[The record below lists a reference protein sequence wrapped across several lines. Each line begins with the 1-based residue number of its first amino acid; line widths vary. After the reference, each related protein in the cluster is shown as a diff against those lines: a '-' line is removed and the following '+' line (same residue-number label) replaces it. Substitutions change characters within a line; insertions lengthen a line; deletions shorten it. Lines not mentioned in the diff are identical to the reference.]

1 MSNPSYDARSTATAA
16 DSIASDQTGPD
27 GPELG
32 RAAGDGPTIHGKSA
46 LETPPAA
53 AQGALNVLV
62 NQQSAEIQRL
72 ARANE
77 QLFDR
82 IGAFLQIQER
92 EQVLR
97 QQLQNQ
103 IDRLTE
109 RLGLPNPAVDQ
120 AIDTAPE
127 PGPTPEPAE
136 RHTADRV
143 TEEIKP
149 VLMAMLEVIER
160 AFQQPEKGPKPARE
174 DRWNPLPP
182 EPYRTLPDILT
193 RPIEDL
199 LSEPAPAADGT
210 SQSNQA
216 NPSAPEAAR
225 GPAHDA
231 AKPARRPPEPAPDP
245 VPSMFAWMAIFS

>member
-16 DSIASDQTGPD
+16 ESIASDQTGPD

-32 RAAGDGPTIHGKSA
+32 RAAGDGSTIHGKSA
-46 LETPPAA
+46 LGTAPEAPE
-53 AQGALNVLV
+53 GALNVLV
-62 NQQSAEIQRL
+62 NLQSAEIQRL
-72 ARANE
+72 SRANE

-82 IGAFLQIQER
+82 IETFLHIQER

-103 IDRLTE
+103 LDRLTE

-127 PGPTPEPAE
+127 SGPTPEPAE
-136 RHTADRV
+136 RHAGDKV

-149 VLMAMLEVIER
+149 LLVAILEVLER
-160 AFQQPEKGPKPARE
+160 SFQQPEKGPEPARE
-174 DRWNPLPP
+174 ARRNPLPP

-193 RPIEDL
+193 RPVEDL
-199 LSEPAPAADGT
+199 LSGPPPAADLA
-210 SQSNQA
+210 SQGNQVS
-216 NPSAPEAAR
+216 PSAPEAAHT
-225 GPAHDA
+225 PAHDA
-231 AKPARRPPEPAPDP
+231 AKTASRPPEP
-245 VPSMFAWMAIFS
+245 VQVLPSMFTWMAIFS